1 MDPPENPLLGGSN
14 RNTKFPNLPIFSF
27 LQQMMEWSFC
37 KFLYVYLIIGMF
49 LLQVGNA
56 VAICETFSENVKEKA
71 KSSVAKVA
79 KNAKRWRF

>member
-1 MDPPENPLLGGSN
+1 
-14 RNTKFPNLPIFSF
+14 
-27 LQQMMEWSFC
+27 
-37 KFLYVYLIIGMF
+37 MF

-79 KNAKRWRF
+79 KNAKR